1 MIKRLSK
8 LKGILPTSQKGFLER
23 HYQGRLSD
31 LNNRKKLVLV
41 LMLTFGVV
49 FSASAVKLQIWMTG
63 ETPERLQILT
73 DLMESDLTPRTGITA
88 EFTPL
93 PWTDSD
99 HKFLLAAASGE
110 TPDLAMTAVLLP
122 AEMGI
127 RGAAVDLKKAFGT
140 EFDKVA
146 SVHFPNTFTSYTFQ
160 NAVFAV
166 PYRVESNPMI
176 VRYDILQNLGFSVP
190 KTWDELRTMLPKLQ
204 ANQMNFTQT
213 FGIGEESFR
222 PFSMFV
228 WQNGGRFF
236 NDDLTAS
243 AWDEPEAIKGFT
255 ELVELYT
262 KYKIPVE
269 DVPIE
274 TFRRGEAPIMLLPWW
289 TYGSFQQGLPELAGK
304 WGIELVPGTM
314 RNGKLDQTSWFG
326 GTPLIIFN
334 KSKHQ
339 KEAWEWI
346 KWVTQPEIQGELA
359 KRTIEK
365 IPGSLLLPSV
375 PEAYNM
381 LPLPEKHREV
391 FRDQAKASKAPVFT
405 VASERII
412 NRYIQF
418 ALNEA
423 VVQGVSPDV
432 AIKKAAQGV
441 NMDLKTKWAE
451 WKRFI
456 SKL

>member
-1 MIKRLSK
+1 MVGGLVILKR
-8 LKGILPTSQKGFLER
+8 
-23 HYQGRLSD
+23 
-31 LNNRKKLVLV
+31 KLVLIIV
-41 LMLTFGVV
+41 LLC
-49 FSASAVKLQIWMTG
+49 SILASTAPIKLQIWMTG
-63 ETPERLQILT
+63 ETPERLNIIK
-73 DLMESDLTPRTGITA
+73 DLMAEDFTPKTGITV

-99 HKFLLAAASGE
+99 HKILLAAASGE
-110 TPDLAMTAVLLP
+110 TPDIAMTAVLLP
-122 AEMGI
+122 AELGI
-127 RGAAVDLKKAFGT
+127 RGVAIDLKKTFGK

-146 SVHFPNTFTSYTFQ
+146 SEHFSNTFTSYTFQ

-166 PYRVESNPMI
+166 PYRVESNPMV
-176 VRYDILQNLGFSVP
+176 VRYDILNNYGFNTP
-190 KTWDELRTMLPKLQ
+190 KTWDDLRTMLPKLQ
-204 ANQMNFTQT
+204 SNKMNFSQT
-213 FGIGEESFR
+213 FGITEESFR
-222 PFSMFV
+222 PFSLFI
-228 WQNGGRFF
+228 WQNGGKFF
-236 NDDLTAS
+236 KDDLTAS

-269 DVPIE
+269 IIPFE
-274 TFRRGEAPIMLLPWW
+274 SFRRGETPIMLLPWW
-289 TYGSFQQGLPELAGK
+289 NYGSFQLGLPELAGK
-304 WGIELVPGTM
+304 WGLELVPGHL

-326 GTPLIIFN
+326 GTPLLIFKN
-334 KSKHQ
+334 TKYQ

-346 KWVTQPEIQGELA
+346 KWVTQPKIQGELA
-359 KRTIEK
+359 KRTIERL
-365 IPGSLLLPSV
+365 PGSLLLPSS
-375 PEAYNM
+375 PAAYDY
-381 LPLPEKHREV
+381 LPLPSKDKQI
-391 FRDQAKASKAPVFT
+391 FRDQAIASKSPTFT

-423 VVQGVSPDV
+423 VVQGKSPEL
-432 AIKKAAQGV
+432 AIKNAVSGV